1 MSSKNQNL
9 PRWKRS
15 FPSGLKDPIRKR
27 PHTIAFGELRGRSAS
42 NGAGLFDSALVK
54 SMN

>member
-1 MSSKNQNL
+1 MSSPKNQNL

-27 PHTIAFGELRGRSAS
+27 PAS
-42 NGAGLFDSALVK
+42 NGAWLFDSVLSK
-54 SMN
+54 SFKG